1 MSTSTDFAATLG
13 REFAEYLNGSA
24 DRDNWAALD
33 ENDDLPEGD
42 YIALRTEFGSVTRE
56 MERAYKSAF
65 NAAFIADRPSAA

>member
-1 MSTSTDFAATLG
+1 MSKSTDSAAALG

-24 DRDNWAALD
+24 DRDNWSALD
-33 ENDDLPEGD
+33 ENDDLPDGD
-42 YIALRTEFGSVTRE
+42 YVTLRTEFGSVSRE